1 VKAVVDASLSL
12 KWQLRDEPD
21 LEPADRLLLNAVNGR
36 SDLVA
41 PDLWL
46 YEVVNGLRTAVARGH
61 LSKEK
66 GGVAIDDFIALGIAL
81 YPSPS
86 LAVRASQLAND
97 VGLAIYDSAYLSLAE
112 HGSADRYT
120 ADRPPFERTKGNL
133 SFVKWFAEY
142 HS

>member
-1 VKAVVDASLSL
+1 MKAVVDASLSL

-21 LEPADRLLLNAVNGR
+21 LEPADRLLLDAVNGR
-36 SDLVA
+36 IDLVA

-46 YEVVNGLRTAVARGH
+46 YEVVNGLRTAVARGR

-81 YPSPS
+81 YPFPS
-86 LAVRASQLAND
+86 LAVRAYQLGND
-97 VGLAIYDSAYLSLAE
+97 FGLAVYDSAYLALAE
-112 HGSADRYT
+112 HVSADLYT
-120 ADRPPFERTKGNL
+120 ADRPLFERTKGNL